1 MVYNDLLGAASGL
14 FSISGAGP
22 SLVTAGAQNLSD
34 LLAAAAGMDEL
45 SREHYSPRMAFSG
58 AEQAQAALAQTAAA
72 NPALAG
78 MLRQALAQRM
88 VNQGLIVNHTQPTKA
103 REFPLGFESAL
114 PVGPG
119 ATSSITSRPQV
130 PFRGERLIVPSDIA
144 GSFTLLDLR
153 VGKNSQFSSSGAV
166 PARTFQENAVGIRL
180 QLDTAQISQDI
191 TINVQNIGGA
201 PQTFRASLIGSA
213 LDG

>member
-1 MVYNDLLGAASGL
+1 MSVYDDLIAASSGMY
-14 FSISGAGP
+14 SISGFNPAQ
-22 SLVTAGAQNLSD
+22 SLVTAGADNLQS

-45 SREHYSPRMAFSG
+45 SREHYAGGFAHAG
-58 AEQAQAALAQTAAA
+58 AAAAPALNPQVAAAMQAA
-72 NPALAG
+72 
-78 MLRQALAQRM
+78 MAQRA
-88 VNQGLIVNHTQPTKA
+88 VQSGLVVTQTRPTKA
-103 REFPLGFESAL
+103 REFPLGFDSGITPIPA
-114 PVGPG
+114 GG
-119 ATSSITSRPQV
+119 TASITSRPQV

-144 GSFTLLDLR
+144 GSFTITDLR

>member
-1 MVYNDLLGAASGL
+1 MVYNDLLGAATGL
-14 FSISGAGP
+14 FQISGQGP

-45 SREHYSPRMAFSG
+45 SREHYAPRMAFSG
-58 AEQAQAALAQTAAA
+58 AEQALAQARQ
-72 NPALAG
+72 NPALAQQ
-78 MLRQALAQRM
+78 LQAAMAQRM
-88 VNQGLIVNHTQPTKA
+88 VNQGLMVTQTQPTKA
-103 REFPLGFESAL
+103 REFPLGFESPA

>member
-1 MVYNDLLGAASGL
+1 MAVYEDLLRAASGMY
-14 FSISGAGP
+14 SISGFNP
-22 SLVTAGAQNLSD
+22 QQSLVTAGASNLSD

-45 SREHYSPRMAFSG
+45 SREHYLARSAISG
-58 AEQAQAALAQTAAA
+58 AAAAA
-72 NPALAG
+72 NPAMTPA
-78 MLRQALAQRM
+78 MQAAVAQRM
-88 VNQGLIVNHTQPTKA
+88 VNSGLVVTQTQPTRA
-103 REFPLGFESAL
+103 REFPLGFESSI
-114 PVGPG
+114 PVNPG
-119 ATSSITSRPQV
+119 QTASITSRPQV